1 MDSSSGSTFIYF
13 STGDG
18 DFDLYN
24 AGGTNASDSFVKVT
38 TSLTIPGGA
47 YTSSNFFTP
56 SDQCWRQGTD
66 HDYGSGGVMLVPDN
80 LISSNPYLAIKADKE
95 NYLWVINRGAPGGY
109 DDSSCPNQPTRGL
122 QCQTTNVTCDS
133 SYWTNHVVQE
143 LQINNGGDSHTTPAF
158 WAGNTSGSQKGWVFF
173 AASGDYL
180 RGYAVD
186 PTNCG
191 VLCAST
197 HSMTTPMN
205 LGYSA
210 TPAVS
215 SAPTY
220 TNGIVWAIKNV
231 TTALGLYAFDATNL
245 QTELYDSNKCII
257 GAVPVD
263 RPGNPTRFSVP
274 TIANGH
280 VYIGTETDFDIYG
293 QLPQTR
299 NCIVPQ

>member
-1 MDSSSGSTFIYF
+1 
-13 STGDG
+13 
-18 DFDLYN
+18 
-24 AGGTNASDSFVKVT
+24 
-38 TSLTIPGGA
+38 
-47 YTSSNFFTP
+47 
-56 SDQCWRQGTD
+56 
-66 HDYGSGGVMLVPDN
+66 MLLPDN
-80 LISSNPYLAIKADKE
+80 LISGHPYLTIKSEKE
-95 NYLWVINRGAPGGY
+95 NWLWVVDRGTPGGY
-109 DDSSCPNQPTRGL
+109 SAGNCPAPTGGL
-122 QCQTTNVTCDS
+122 ICRSQNNNPCTSDKWSN
-133 SYWTNHVVQE
+133 NIVQAR
-143 LQINNGGDSHTTPAF
+143 QINQGQDSHTTPAF
-158 WAGNTSGSQKGWVFF
+158 WAGNTSGSLKEWVFF
-173 AASGDYL
+173 AAMGDYL
-180 RGYAVD
+180 KGYAVD

-191 VLCAST
+191 VLCAAT
-197 HSMTTPMN
+197 HNMTTPMN

-215 SAPTY
+215 SGPTY

-274 TIANGH
+274 TIANGY

-293 QLPQTR
+293 QLPQAR